1 MKTKT
6 FDCVEMKHKIQEQL
20 LQENQGLSRD
30 EELKRFRVRINTDDS
45 KFGQFVREMIKKA
58 KK

>member
-20 LQENQGLSRD
+20 IKENQGVSRD
-30 EELKRFRVRINTDDS
+30 EELKRFRDRINRDDS
-45 KFGQFVREMIKKA
+45 KFGKFIRKLMKKES
-58 KK
+58 